1 MEVIILLLFVS
12 TVLAAS
18 GVAFFAW
25 NLRQKSHEHADRLAL
40 LPLDV
45 DLDPLDLHDSPKL
58 NTDESR
64 TNS

>member
-40 LPLDV
+40 LPLD
-45 DLDPLDLHDSPKL
+45 LDPIDVPVSPKL
-58 NTDESR
+58 KDESQ

>member
-40 LPLDV
+40 LPLD
-45 DLDPLDLHDSPKL
+45 LDPIDVPVSSKL
-58 NTDESR
+58 KDESQ